1 VDRPV
6 VDSMMAEMAVVEI
19 EYVALDIPKIVL
31 DKLMFAGSMSIEMV
45 MTLFD
50 QMVIAGLLEVG

>member
-1 VDRPV
+1 MDRLV

-19 EYVALDIPKIVL
+19 EYVALDSPEIVVG
-31 DKLMFAGSMSIEMV
+31 KLKSVGPMAIEMV

-50 QMVIAGLLEVG
+50 QMVIGGMLEVG